1 MAPTEQQLWHSKI
14 SVNCQFLRQYR
25 HTYPHLARFLQS
37 TEVPHPESEWSI
49 KTDAQSNWDTLTPTG
64 VSLAQYNPTQTSLA
78 CPTSSS
84 GGWTINGGAP
94 LPTIKNLV
102 ISSKTATSESPAAAT
117 TSSDSP
123 SQVSETSDNRNGGSN
138 SKTRNILLGTL
149 IPVGI
154 IIGLIAG
161 FFVYSRRKKRA
172 SATTSKSNVETPE
185 STEPSKPELHSDSRA
200 VAQLHTDDARR
211 ELDGLQR
218 HQLYD
223 ESGGAAELNG
233 SSEPQELSTSASVR
247 RNP

>member
-37 TEVPHPESEWSI
+37 TEVPHPNLNFCGVSL
-49 KTDAQSNWDTLTPTG
+49 TLQSNWDTLTPTG
-64 VSLAQYNPTQTSLA
+64 VSFAQYNPTQTSLA

-84 GGWTINGGAP
+84 GGWTINGRAP

-102 ISSKTATSESPAAAT
+102 IPSKTATSESPAAAT
-117 TSSDSP
+117 TSERP
-123 SQVSETSDNRNGGSN
+123 SQVSETAENPKGGSN

-154 IIGLIAG
+154 IICLIAG
-161 FFVYSRRKKRA
+161 VFVYSRRKKRA
-172 SATTSKSNVETPE
+172 SATTSKSNVETPK

-200 VAQLHTDDARR
+200 VAQLHTDDPRR

-223 ESGGAAELNG
+223 EPRGPAELNG
-233 SSEPQELSTSASVR
+233 WSEPQELSTSASVR